1 MPQYISTGSRFYL
14 SDAHCFRCRSQFVYF
29 CNSDSLGQPRRIFR
43 PTQDC
48 INADYLLSY
57 YRVIQTCLPRYC
69 SSLFFIQQW
78 YASSVS
84 VPLGCG
90 LRDFQ
95 AEGVSS
101 TPTVSV
107 VFERGDKNLECEDI
121 FCHHPH
127 LLWQIENLE
136 LLFFFRNLPSLDFG
150 ISQMVIKFLPL
161 RLKGNRGIKCGVQHY
176 NDSHYPVQLFPRF
189 TLRLNIHFLG
199 SISQIIYK

>member
-29 CNSDSLGQPRRIFR
+29 CNSDSVTAKVSHEGYSAPHKIVSL
-43 PTQDC
+43 T
-48 INADYLLSY
+48 

-121 FCHHPH
+121 LWHHPH

>member
-48 INADYLLSY
+48 IAHISGHSDLFTTLA
-57 YRVIQTCLPRYC
+57 CC

-107 VFERGDKNLECEDI
+107 VFERGDKNLECEVI
-121 FCHHPH
+121 FCHHTH

-136 LLFFFRNLPSLDFG
+136 LLFFFRNLAF
-150 ISQMVIKFLPL
+150 FRL
-161 RLKGNRGIKCGVQHY
+161 RY
-176 NDSHYPVQLFPRF
+176 FP
-189 TLRLNIHFLG
+189 NGH
-199 SISQIIYK
+199 